1 MNKKT
6 NKPVIAISA
15 GDPAGIGPE
24 IILKAL
30 SSYEIRSAAHYVIFG
45 LGELMNYTAD
55 QLEVNPFWT
64 RLQHEEIHSELSQ
77 NVVIADYDEIDWS
90 PGSKRRPGKVAGAA
104 SFQFVEDAIAMARAG
119 TVDAVVTA
127 PICKES
133 WYLAGIKSF
142 PGHTELL
149 AERCF
154 AKRYAMMFA
163 GGPFRVTLA
172 TIHEGLFS
180 IRNSLNIG
188 KIYDAIDLTHQ
199 SLRKYFGIENPKI
212 AVAGLNPHAGENGM
226 FGDEESRLIEPAMV
240 MARDHGMNV
249 FGPMPADTLFHS
261 ALSGKYDAI
270 IAMYHD
276 QGLIPVKLL
285 AFDKAVNV
293 TLGLDIIRTSPDHGV
308 AFDIAGKNIAR
319 PDSMTEAIKLAV
331 DMARCKNGIK

>member
-6 NKPVIAISA
+6 DKPVIGISA
-15 GDPAGIGPE
+15 GDPAGVGPE
-24 IILKAL
+24 VILKAL
-30 SSYEIRSAAHYVIFG
+30 NQYELRSAAHYVIFG
-45 LGELMNYTAD
+45 LGELMTYTAD
-55 QLEVNPFWT
+55 QLEINAFW
-64 RLQHEEIHSELSQ
+64 RRVQHEDINNEMSA
-77 NVVIADYDEIDWS
+77 NVLLADYDEIDWAVDN
-90 PGSKRRPGKVAGAA
+90 KRRQPSKIAGAA
-104 SFQFVEDAIAMARAG
+104 SFRFIDDAIKMARSG
-119 TVDAVVTA
+119 VLDAIVTA

-133 WYLAGIKSF
+133 WSMAGIKGY

-149 AERCF
+149 ADRCY

-172 TIHEGLFS
+172 TIHEGLMGL
-180 IRNSLNIG
+180 RNSLNIG
-188 KIYDAIDLTHQ
+188 KVFDPIDLTYHA
-199 SLRKYFGIENPKI
+199 LKKYFGVARPKI

-226 FGDEESRLIEPAMV
+226 FGDEESRVIEPAIV
-240 MARDHGMNV
+240 MARDHGMDV
-249 FGPMPADTLFHS
+249 VGPLPADTLFHS
-261 ALSGKYDAI
+261 ALDGRYDAI

-319 PDSMTEAIKLAV
+319 PDSMIEAIKLAI
-331 DMARCKNGIK
+331 DMAIKKNK